1 MSVLRTFSVV
11 IASILVIT
19 LLSPSPLRGQ
29 PQEEPLSLE
38 KAVAM
43 ALENNEGARIALEQK
58 QLTEA
63 RLTKARAYFLPTIST
78 VGTYTRRP
86 NAVTRSLS
94 NQSVTIQSLNAL
106 SATTQLNLTLFDSKS
121 IPSYRQ
127 ASFEDKAQKFT
138 TAESRRRIAYEAAN
152 AFLQTLSVDNIVQAA
167 QHRLD
172 LAKKNREA
180 ASARFSAGLISSN
193 DLTRWEL
200 EVATAERELVQASG
214 EAESTHLQLSY
225 LLNTPVP
232 KSLKSPDS
240 LVTAAETEIPSPDP
254 LIATA
259 TTSRLDLESL
269 QWKSKAAQASTLEPL
284 LKWFPSVVF
293 NAQTRTTNEAG
304 LTGKN
309 TTWSVGLTASWSI
322 FDGFSRTAEL
332 RERRTLTRIAR
343 LDLEGARRKAENEVR
358 DAFLSLKT
366 QQSALK
372 RSKVAFDFAKQNAD
386 ETAELYSQGLTGTLQ
401 VTDAN
406 VQLFDS
412 EVEHIRSRY
421 GLAIALLNLRLSQ
434 GLDPFGKE
442 PL

>member
-19 LLSPSPLRGQ
+19 LLSPSPLRGR

-232 KSLKSPDS
+232 KNLKSPDS

-259 TTSRLDLESL
+259 TTSRLDLASL
-269 QWKSKAAQASTLEPL
+269 QW
-284 LKWFPSVVF
+284 
-293 NAQTRTTNEAG
+293 
-304 LTGKN
+304 
-309 TTWSVGLTASWSI
+309 
-322 FDGFSRTAEL
+322 
-332 RERRTLTRIAR
+332 
-343 LDLEGARRKAENEVR
+343 
-358 DAFLSLKT
+358 
-366 QQSALK
+366 
-372 RSKVAFDFAKQNAD
+372 
-386 ETAELYSQGLTGTLQ
+386 
-401 VTDAN
+401 
-406 VQLFDS
+406 
-412 EVEHIRSRY
+412 
-421 GLAIALLNLRLSQ
+421 
-434 GLDPFGKE
+434 
-442 PL
+442 